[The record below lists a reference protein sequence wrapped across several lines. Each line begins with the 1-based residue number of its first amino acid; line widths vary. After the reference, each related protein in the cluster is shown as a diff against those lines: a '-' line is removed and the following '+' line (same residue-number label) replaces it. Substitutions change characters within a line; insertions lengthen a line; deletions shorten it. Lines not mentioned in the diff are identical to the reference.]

1 MSSASLSLLK
11 GANKGAVEAEIETA
25 KPAAQAEPEAAAE
38 EEDVVVDVDA
48 LNDSQLD
55 ALVEENEIEVPGEWK
70 GWQAD
75 SKRAWLKSQFED
87 APEGAEAEDKP
98 EPATEPEAPKEEPK
112 AKAGK
117 TAKEKKEA
125 KAKTP
130 AKSKEVATSNA
141 KAGEIMEPDILS
153 DLVHE
158 IENLKEKDARDLI
171 PALSEQT
178 ELTMFR
184 LGGVL
189 SLIQANNWF
198 EPYASFRDFVEKEH
212 GLAYRKAM
220 YWVGIYNSL
229 SAAKVS
235 WNKVKGIGWTKLKE
249 IALVIN
255 EDNQDQWIEIALNS
269 NTLTLIE
276 TVKKHLAKDKPQS
289 LEDQS
294 SKTVTTKTF
303 KVHEDQKAT
312 IDAAIAKAKEQSSTT
327 VDTVALE
334 YICID
339 FLGGQTLEQKLKAMG
354 MEAAFAVLEKAFPEA
369 NITVDLDEDADA
381 A

>member
-25 KPAAQAEPEAAAE
+25 KTAAKAEPEAEAGD
-38 EEDVVVDVDA
+38 EEDVVVDVDT
-48 LNDSQLD
+48 LNSSQLD
-55 ALVEENEIEVPGEWK
+55 ALVEENEIEVPKEWK
-70 GWQAD
+70 GWAAEG
-75 SKRAWLKSQFED
+75 KRSWLKAQFED
-87 APEGAEAEDKP
+87 APTEAAEAEDKTEAKE
-98 EPATEPEAPKEEPK
+98 EPAPKEEAKPAKAEKPKKETK
-112 AKAGK
+112 AKA
-117 TAKEKKEA
+117 
-125 KAKTP
+125 P
-130 AKSKEVATSNA
+130 SKSKEVATTTA

-158 IENLKEKDARDLI
+158 IENLKEKDARELI

-220 YWVGIYNSL
+220 YWVGIYNAL

-255 EDNQDQWIEIALNS
+255 EENQDQWIEIALNS

-276 TVKKHLAKDKPQS
+276 TVKKSLAKDKPQS
-289 LEDQS
+289 VEDQS

-339 FLGGQTLEQKLKAMG
+339 FLGGQTIDQKLKSMG
-354 MEAAFAVLEKAFPEA
+354 MEAAFALLEKAFPNVDISVDVKDDEA
-369 NITVDLDEDADA
+369 A
-381 A
+381 